1 MSTARADN
9 DSWEI
14 TESVGATALGV
25 AASRAAETRSENP
38 LISDPFAQVFLDAA
52 GNGVWNWQSAPLPQQ
67 IVEVAPEL
75 PLQRQAMID
84 YMASR
89 TAFFDRF
96 FVEATGAGIRQAVIL
111 AAGLDSRAWRLPF
124 KRDGPDGT
132 TVYELDQPRVLDF
145 KSSTLESS
153 AMPDHGAEPTCNRIA
168 VPVDLRHDW
177 PAALREAGFDASA
190 PSVWSA
196 EGLMPYLPAAAQELL
211 FDRIQE
217 LTVAGSRV
225 AVEALGP
232 KFLDPEFRAK
242 RRERMDRLRAL
253 MAQIDPG
260 RQVPRTEELW
270 YFEEREDVGDWF
282 RRHGWSVTV
291 TPSDELM
298 AGYGRAAPKQI
309 QDTVPGNLFVA
320 AQRAGS

>member
-1 MSTARADN
+1 MARTDN

-25 AASRAAETRSENP
+25 ASARAAETRSEDP
-38 LISDPFAQVFLDAA
+38 LIRDPFAQIFLDAA
-52 GNGVWNWQSAPLPQQ
+52 GDGVWNWHSAPQLPDEV
-67 IVEVAPEL
+67 VEAEPQL
-75 PLQRQAMID
+75 PLQMRAMVG

-89 TAFFDRF
+89 TAFFDEF
-96 FVEATGAGIRQAVIL
+96 FLAATGAGIRQAVIL
-111 AAGLDSRAWRLPF
+111 AAGLDARAWRLAW
-124 KRDGPDGT
+124 PDGT

-145 KSSTLESS
+145 KSSTLAE
-153 AMPDHGAEPTCNRIA
+153 HGARPTCTRVEVA
-168 VPVDLRHDW
+168 VDLRHDW
-177 PAALREAGFDASA
+177 PTALRDAGFDPSA

-211 FDRIQE
+211 FDRVHG
-217 LTVAGSRV
+217 LTAPGSRV

-242 RRERMDRLRAL
+242 RRERMDRVRAL
-253 MAQIDPG
+253 MARVAPD
-260 RQVPRTEELW
+260 RDVPRTDELW

-291 TPSDELM
+291 TPADELM
-298 AGYGRAAPKQI
+298 TGYGRTAPKEVE
-309 QDTVPGNLFVA
+309 DAVPGNLFVA
-320 AQRAGS
+320 AERAAT